1 MLSRRSVRVKA
12 MQILYSLNRDKD
24 LKKSDAKKMYAFS
37 IDQSFELLL
46 FNIHLFYQLCK
57 TSVEDFDKRK
67 NKYIPT
73 EFDKKFQPYLFENP
87 LVKSLGSNR
96 KLNQLFNEYS
106 FKTKYD
112 LDVLKNVYYEY
123 AKEEGYINF
132 IKGKINEET
141 TTEVLL
147 DVWRFIKKYPNFEE
161 ILEDNYSNWI
171 DDESLIVG
179 AMKKIIKSLPTKD
192 ESFFMDHFPEDEKI
206 KDYGEKLLLN
216 ALDNDAELEE
226 MISPTLQ
233 NWEIDRVAVLD
244 MILLKLALSE
254 YLYFETI
261 PVKVTMNEY
270 VELAKDYS
278 TDKSREFINGILD
291 NLSKSL
297 FAENKIVKSGRGL
310 VE

>member
-12 MQILYSLNRDKD
+12 MQILYALNRDND
-24 LKKSDAKKMYAFS
+24 LKKSDAKKIYAHS

-46 FNIHLFYQLCK
+46 FNIHLLYHICK

-73 EFDKKFQPYLFENP
+73 DFDKKFKPILFENP

-96 KLNQLFNEYS
+96 KLNQLFNEYV
-106 FKTKYD
+106 FNKKYD
-112 LDVLKNVYYEY
+112 SDVLKNIYYEY
-123 AKEEGYINF
+123 AKEEGYLNF
-132 IKGKINEET
+132 IQGEFNQEN

-171 DDESLIVG
+171 DDESVIIG

-192 ESFFMDHFPEDEKI
+192 ESFFMEHFPEDETI
-206 KDYGEKLLLN
+206 KHYGEALLLKTIEK
-216 ALDNDAELEE
+216 DSELEDIIKPFLE
-226 MISPTLQ
+226 
-233 NWEIDRVAVLD
+233 NWDMERVAVID
-244 MILLKLALSE
+244 MILLKMAICEFLF
-254 YLYFETI
+254 FETI

-270 VELAKDYS
+270 VELSKDYS
-278 TDKSREFINGILD
+278 TDKSREFINGVLD
-291 NLSKSL
+291 NVSKTL
-297 FAENKIVKSGRGL
+297 LEKNEIKKSGRGL
-310 VE
+310 IE

>member
-12 MQILYSLNRDKD
+12 MQILYALNRDND
-24 LKKSDAKKMYAFS
+24 LKKSDAKKIYAHS

-46 FNIHLFYQLCK
+46 FNIHLLYHICK

-73 EFDKKFQPYLFENP
+73 DFDKKFKPILFENP

-96 KLNQLFNEYS
+96 KLNQLFNEYV
-106 FKTKYD
+106 FNKKYD
-112 LDVLKNVYYEY
+112 SDVLKNIYYEY
-123 AKEEGYINF
+123 AKEEGYLNF
-132 IKGKINEET
+132 IQGEFNQEN

-171 DDESLIVG
+171 DDESVIIG

-192 ESFFMDHFPEDEKI
+192 ESFFMEHFPEDETI
-206 KDYGEKLLLN
+206 KHYGEALLLKTIEK
-216 ALDNDAELEE
+216 DSELEDIIKPFLE
-226 MISPTLQ
+226 
-233 NWEIDRVAVLD
+233 NWDMERVAVID
-244 MILLKLALSE
+244 MILLKMAICEFLF
-254 YLYFETI
+254 FETI

-270 VELAKDYS
+270 VEISKDYS
-278 TDKSREFINGILD
+278 TDKSREFINGVLD
-291 NLSKSL
+291 NVSKTL
-297 FAENKIVKSGRGL
+297 LEKNEIKKSGRGL
-310 VE
+310 IE